1 MMTEPA
7 VFSSLPNF
15 FILGAAKAGTTTLHD
30 LLKQLPE
37 VYFPFSK
44 EPLFFSRDSLYE
56 KGLDWYVQ
64 TFYKNASAFPLR
76 GDATPHYLYW
86 SEKVAP
92 RLRSLYPDGPM
103 MIVLLRDPT
112 ERAYSWYWNM
122 IREGRENLAF
132 EAALQA
138 EEERLQK
145 NDQEFRQ
152 LGAMIFG
159 YVRGS
164 CYAQLL
170 EPFLESFPK
179 KNFHFILYEDLRH
192 NLNRTMQDLTAFL
205 GMPPQDRE
213 FQPVASNVSALPRS
227 MSFQRWLRKQSVWRE
242 TLKTILPMEFRHSL
256 KLQLIKMNLRPAP
269 YVEMT
274 PETEV
279 YLRNLFADGILDL
292 QDIIGRDLSAW
303 LPK

>member
-1 MMTEPA
+1 MTAPA

-15 FILGAAKAGTTTLHD
+15 FILGAAKAGTTSLHD

-56 KGLDWYVQ
+56 KGVEWYVQ
-64 TFYKNASAFPLR
+64 TFYKNASVFPLR

-92 RLRSLYPDGPM
+92 RLHVLYPDGPK
-103 MIVLLRDPT
+103 MIILLRDPA

-122 IREGRENLAF
+122 IREGREELAF

-138 EEERLQK
+138 EQDRLRE
-145 NDQEFRQ
+145 NDAEFRHM
-152 LGAMIFG
+152 GAMIFG
-159 YVRGS
+159 YLRGS
-164 CYAQLL
+164 SYTALL
-170 EPFLESFPK
+170 APFLKVFPK
-179 KNFHFILYEDLRH
+179 EKFHFILYEDLRNDLNH
-192 NLNRTMQDLTAFL
+192 SMVKVMDFLGLPPLNREFL
-205 GMPPQDRE
+205 
-213 FQPVASNVSALPRS
+213 PVTRNVAALPRS
-227 MSFQRWLRKQSVWRE
+227 MNFQRWLRKQSAWRE
-242 TLKTILPMEFRHSL
+242 QLKAILPMKFRHSI
-256 KLQLIKMNLRPAP
+256 KQQLIKLNLRPAP
-269 YVEMT
+269 YEKMA
-274 PETEV
+274 PEIEV
-279 YLRNLFADGILDL
+279 YLRNLFADEILDL